1 MSFSNRDG
9 SPYSHHKAAF
19 EWLDVEAT
27 PVERHFL
34 DLSGRP
40 LRMAPEHAELPEQ
53 FPGVIE
59 VASSSLAPIPISQAF
74 IQQEPVL

>member
-59 VASSSLAPIPISQAF
+59 VADFPALGYSVSLRFLVSK
-74 IQQEPVL
+74 VK